1 MDAAE
6 FRKRGREMVDYI
18 ADHLDNL
25 ERRRPLA
32 AVQPGYMRPLLPE
45 EAPNTPDTWRQI
57 MDDVERVIMPG
68 VSYRY
73 YNKTHV
79 FIVT

>member
-6 FRKRGREMVDYI
+6 FRKRGRDMVDYI
-18 ADHLDNL
+18 ADYLENL

-73 YNKTHV
+73 YNITHV